1 MKRMIVLLLSLAIF
15 CTLVPSA
22 IADSWTCP
30 DCGIENTG
38 DYCGECGRYV
48 HDSVEREI
56 TLVSSE
62 DWFCLNCGNIG
73 TSKFCT
79 SCGSKRGEG
88 LEGSFVRYGAYEQ
101 DDNIN
106 NGEEEID
113 WIVLEENDYSMTLL
127 SLRLLDVQSF
137 DASQATS
144 RWSDSSLREWLNDF
158 FLQKAFSET
167 EQKYFVLQPFS
178 LDEFDMVSLM
188 PREMASVAL
197 IQREARIAEA
207 TDYAQNRAE
216 GWISSNSWFILDD
229 GSCAYVDGSKINQ
242 GTICVGGAK
251 ENMFVRPM
259 IVIRNVPV
267 MEELYQQGLLLL
279 ENEEYEESLKIFK
292 DIRVYK
298 DSAEKVSFLEGVIL
312 EERYLYGLVLL
323 ENEEYDE
330 ALKVFE
336 DIRTYKDS
344 AEKIHLIEELI
355 AAEESYQNAIQLMES
370 GVPAN
375 VNEAYHILKGLG
387 DYKDAKKLLLI
398 AAEESYQ
405 NSIQLMKSGV
415 PANENEAY
423 HFLKDLGDYKDA
435 KNLLE
440 CFSYECMESGK
451 TRYKYD
457 RSGNLIEKNYSSSN
471 YYYEYEDGHLVWEG
485 SSKSDWYQTAYTYY
499 PDGTLKSKTR
509 GISRDSSGVSTKETV
524 TYNENG
530 YPETA
535 EYVRDDKPNEKKT
548 FSLSYTY
555 SDNGSIAAFD
565 WSFQDYG
572 ESKTL
577 TETFDLRDYGGVAD
591 SIECVGVI
599 DRIILTMT
607 NADKTYAETYHLSY
621 STYSDSFSMVK
632 DSEITTKYDESGKI
646 VSETT
651 FYPGSGLKIAVR
663 YSYDDEGGLIEER
676 SQDYVITYTNGYIY
690 TPDAE

>member
-1 MKRMIVLLLSLAIF
+1 MLVLLLSLAIF
-15 CTLVPSA
+15 CTLVPSTM
-22 IADSWTCP
+22 ADSWTCP

-101 DDNIN
+101 DGNIN
-106 NGEEEID
+106 NGEEEIE

-167 EQKYFVLQPFS
+167 EQKYFLPQSFS
-178 LDEFDMVSLM
+178 PDESDMVSLM

-207 TDYAQNRAE
+207 TAYAQNRAE
-216 GWISSNSWFILDD
+216 GWIGSNSWFIIDD
-229 GSCAYVDGSKINQ
+229 GYCGYVDGSKINQ

-251 ENMFVRPM
+251 ENMFVRPL

-267 MEELYQQGLLLL
+267 MEELYQHGLVLL
-279 ENEEYEESLKIFK
+279 ENEEYHDALKLFES
-292 DIRVYK
+292 IRVYK
-298 DSAEKVSFLEGVIL
+298 DSAEKISFLESVIF
-312 EERYLYGLVLL
+312 EERYQYGLVLL
-323 ENEEYDE
+323 ENEEYNE

-355 AAEESYQNAIQLMES
+355 ATEESYQNAIQLMES
-370 GVPAN
+370 GVSAN
-375 VNEAYHILKGLG
+375 ENEAYHILKGLG
-387 DYKDAKKLLLI
+387 DYKDAK
-398 AAEESYQ
+398 
-405 NSIQLMKSGV
+405 
-415 PANENEAY
+415 
-423 HFLKDLGDYKDA
+423 
-435 KNLLE
+435 NLLE
-440 CFSYECMESGK
+440 CFTYKCLESGK

-457 RSGNLIEKNYSSSN
+457 SSGNLIEKNYSSSN
-471 YYYEYEDGHLVWEG
+471 YYYEYKDGNLVWEG

-499 PDGTLKSKTR
+499 PNGTLKSKTS
-509 GISRDSSGVSTKETV
+509 GISRSSSGVGTKETV

-535 EYVRDDKPNEKKT
+535 VYERDDNPNEKKT

-577 TETFDLRDYGGVAD
+577 TETFDLRGYGGIAD
-591 SIECVGVI
+591 SIECVGLI

-607 NADKTYAETYHLSY
+607 NADKTYTETYHLSC
-621 STYSDSFSMVK
+621 STYSGSFSMVK
-632 DSEITTKYDESGKI
+632 DSETTTKYDESGKI
-646 VSETT
+646 VSEST
-651 FYPGSGLKIAVR
+651 FYPGSGLKTAVL
-663 YSYDDEGGLIEER
+663 YSYDDEGGLIERR
-676 SQDYVITYTNGYIY
+676 SKDNASSETYVVTYTNGYIY